1 MGVPVAAGGS
11 NAATDSD
18 SEHAGGSAA
27 ADSAKARLQ
36 PTNVAA
42 AALHGLR
49 TAKRHSD
56 GQRPALLLNPW
67 PSNETATPQ
76 PAARTLP
83 ASTLD
88 AVLSGLPHYSSHLDE
103 LPK

>member
-1 MGVPVAAGGS
+1 MGAPVAAG
-11 NAATDSD
+11 NLDAATDTDSD
-18 SEHAGGSAA
+18 AAGDGAA
-27 ADSAKARLQ
+27 ADSARAHPH
-36 PTNVAA
+36 PTNV

-67 PSNETATPQ
+67 PSGETAAPQ

>member
-1 MGVPVAAGGS
+1 MGVPVAAGAS
-11 NAATDSD
+11 NAATYSD
-18 SEHAGGSAA
+18 GDDDAMHAAGS
-27 ADSAKARLQ
+27 RPHL
-36 PTNVAA
+36 TNVAA

-49 TAKRHSD
+49 TAKRRSD
-56 GQRPALLLNPW
+56 EQRPALLLNPW
-67 PSNETATPQ
+67 PSGETATPQ

>member
-1 MGVPVAAGGS
+1 MGVPVAAGTS

-18 SEHAGGSAA
+18 GDDDATQPIRACPH
-27 ADSAKARLQ
+27 

-42 AALHGLR
+42 VALHGLR
-49 TAKRHSD
+49 TAKRHSG

-67 PSNETATPQ
+67 PSGETATPQ

-88 AVLSGLPHYSSHLDE
+88 AVLSGLPHYSSHLDD